1 LYPDHLVVHTA
12 MLQCL
17 EPSEPKKQLP
27 FIENVN
33 VPDHSVSATAHKII
47 DIADTIINSIN
58 QTQLLT
64 YFGTKAD
71 LEPDASKT
79 KM

>member
-1 LYPDHLVVHTA
+1 

>member
-1 LYPDHLVVHTA
+1 

-33 VPDHSVSATAHKII
+33 VPDRSVIATAHKII
-47 DIADTIINSIN
+47 EVADAIINSVN

-64 YFGTKAD
+64 YLGTKAD
-71 LEPDASKT
+71 LEPDAAKT
-79 KM
+79 KT

>member
-1 LYPDHLVVHTA
+1 MVHTA

-27 FIENVN
+27 FIENVT
-33 VPDHSVSATAHKII
+33 VPDHSVRATALKINNV
-47 DIADTIINSIN
+47 ADTIIGSVN

>member
-1 LYPDHLVVHTA
+1 

-17 EPSEPKKQLP
+17 EPSELKKQLP

-33 VPDHSVSATAHKII
+33 VPDHSVRSTAFKIHNV
-47 DIADTIINSIN
+47 ADTIIDSIN

>member
-1 LYPDHLVVHTA
+1 

-17 EPSEPKKQLP
+17 EPSEPNRQLP

-33 VPDHSVSATAHKII
+33 VPDNSVSATAHEII
-47 DIADTIINSIN
+47 NIADTIINSVN

-64 YFGTKAD
+64 YFGAKAD

-79 KM
+79 KA

>member
-1 LYPDHLVVHTA
+1 

-33 VPDHSVSATAHKII
+33 VPHRSVTATAHKII
-47 DIADTIINSIN
+47 DIADTIINSVN

-64 YFGTKAD
+64 YFGAKAD
-71 LEPDASKT
+71 LEPDAAKT
-79 KM
+79 KT

>member
-1 LYPDHLVVHTA
+1 

-17 EPSEPKKQLP
+17 DHSEHKKQLP

-33 VPDHSVSATAHKII
+33 VPDHSVGTTAYKII
-47 DIADTIINSIN
+47 KIADTIINSVN

-79 KM
+79 KT

>member
-1 LYPDHLVVHTA
+1 MYPDHLAVHTA

-33 VPDHSVSATAHKII
+33 VSDHSVSATAHKII
-47 DIADTIINSIN
+47 NVADTIIKSVN

-71 LEPDASKT
+71 LESDAAKT
-79 KM
+79 KT

>member
-1 LYPDHLVVHTA
+1 

-17 EPSEPKKQLP
+17 DPSEPKKQFP

-33 VPDHSVSATAHKII
+33 VLDPSVGATAHKII
-47 DIADTIINSIN
+47 DIADTIIDSVD

-71 LEPDASKT
+71 LEPDAANT
-79 KM
+79 KS

>member
-1 LYPDHLVVHTA
+1 MYPDHLAVHTA

-47 DIADTIINSIN
+47 DVADTIINSVN

-64 YFGTKAD
+64 YLGTKAD
-71 LEPDASKT
+71 LEPDAAKT
-79 KM
+79 KT